1 MHDVGKRGVC
11 MRGQFLPPPRLMS
24 SVGSGE
30 GAMREREKTMM
41 IRHHGKKKKTQ
52 GKEAKTY
59 TCVWYRIQ
67 QQELEANLTFFQVF
81 VSNPSTF
88 LACVSVVL
96 VNFGARLLLPFQS
109 LICILLLFSALAS
122 IPLRLRLPV
131 G

>member
-1 MHDVGKRGVC
+1 
-11 MRGQFLPPPRLMS
+11 
-24 SVGSGE
+24 
-30 GAMREREKTMM
+30 MREREKTMM

-67 QQELEANLTFFQVF
+67 QQELEANLTFFFKFF

-122 IPLRLRLPV
+122 IPLRLLLV